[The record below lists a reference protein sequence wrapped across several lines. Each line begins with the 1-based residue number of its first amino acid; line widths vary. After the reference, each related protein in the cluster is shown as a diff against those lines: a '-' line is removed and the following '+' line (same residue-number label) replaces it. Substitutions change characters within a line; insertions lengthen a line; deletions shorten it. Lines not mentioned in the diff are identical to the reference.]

1 MFEMFK
7 SKKYWAGIILSGIII
22 GFIFGMIMRPDVE
35 YVNKP
40 VPVVYYFKGGIN
52 TTKDINYILEI
63 QSCLKRKSNEFASV
77 LETYDKVGTENLQDK
92 LSEKELL
99 KERYDRGELDLNK
112 SELIKLES
120 DISNLKIIQSYIN
133 KYGKTDIRSKIEED
147 YFNVIQLE
155 KYSFNEIHNYVAS
168 IVDTS
173 DLRNQLEEKERE
185 LEALLATSELAG
197 ELDKDSIEVLNKEIE
212 SINKEII
219 EKEGKEAGIASY
231 SLLLKREE
239 DVNSILKEIGN
250 KFSPKYKSINDFI
263 FKTAGVSKSY
273 FMIYMGSSIIVLIL
287 LSIFFKWISR
297 ITSSLNLHGLKNWKN
312 KHFERYD
319 SPFIIIIIYIII
331 IIACIIAFY
340 PLLNVFSVSLRP
352 QNNLFS
358 TTLEIIP
365 KDWTFDNYRYAIV
378 NTRLSLWLKNSL
390 IVSTAVAI
398 IGVVFSAS
406 AGYAFSR
413 FRFYGHRPGMIILLV
428 TQMFPAPMLLL
439 PTYVILSKL
448 GLKDQ
453 LIGLAIPYTALVVPF
468 GVWLLKGYFDTI
480 PKDIEESAYIDGC
493 SFFSAFTKIII
504 PLSKP
509 ALAIAVLYSWMTAWT
524 EYVIARVIV
533 SQATKQTLPVGLVYL
548 QGEFNT
554 LWGVYSAAALM
565 TSIPV
570 IILFVAL
577 SRHLVGGLVLGS
589 VKE

>member
-1 MFEMFK
+1 
-7 SKKYWAGIILSGIII
+7 
-22 GFIFGMIMRPDVE
+22 
-35 YVNKP
+35 
-40 VPVVYYFKGGIN
+40 
-52 TTKDINYILEI
+52 
-63 QSCLKRKSNEFASV
+63 
-77 LETYDKVGTENLQDK
+77 
-92 LSEKELL
+92 
-99 KERYDRGELDLNK
+99 
-112 SELIKLES
+112 
-120 DISNLKIIQSYIN
+120 
-133 KYGKTDIRSKIEED
+133 
-147 YFNVIQLE
+147 
-155 KYSFNEIHNYVAS
+155 
-168 IVDTS
+168 
-173 DLRNQLEEKERE
+173 
-185 LEALLATSELAG
+185 
-197 ELDKDSIEVLNKEIE
+197 
-212 SINKEII
+212 
-219 EKEGKEAGIASY
+219 
-231 SLLLKREE
+231 
-239 DVNSILKEIGN
+239 
-250 KFSPKYKSINDFI
+250 
-263 FKTAGVSKSY
+263 
-273 FMIYMGSSIIVLIL
+273 
-287 LSIFFKWISR
+287 
-297 ITSSLNLHGLKNWKN
+297 
-312 KHFERYD
+312 
-319 SPFIIIIIYIII
+319 
-331 IIACIIAFY
+331 
-340 PLLNVFSVSLRP
+340 
-352 QNNLFS
+352 
-358 TTLEIIP
+358 
-365 KDWTFDNYRYAIV
+365 
-378 NTRLSLWLKNSL
+378 
-390 IVSTAVAI
+390 
-398 IGVVFSAS
+398 VVFSAS

-577 SRHLVGGLVLGS
+577 SRQLVGGLVLGS